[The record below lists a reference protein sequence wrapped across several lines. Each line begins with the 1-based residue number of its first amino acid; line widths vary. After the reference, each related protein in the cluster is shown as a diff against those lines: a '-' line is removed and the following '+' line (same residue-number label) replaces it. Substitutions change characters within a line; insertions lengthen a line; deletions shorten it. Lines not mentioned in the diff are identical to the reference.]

1 MRTLSIISL
10 LGMETLWF
18 SEIMVNRIGFSLF
31 TRTLDTILYDT
42 LHRLIGQISLVLVGF
57 FVLGMKAIFF

>member
-1 MRTLSIISL
+1 
-10 LGMETLWF
+10 MEALWF
-18 SEIMVNRIGFSLF
+18 SKIMVNRIGFSLF

>member
-10 LGMETLWF
+10 LGMEALWF
-18 SEIMVNRIGFSLF
+18 SKIMVNRIGFSLF